1 MGDFKQKSM
10 RVEATICKILRN
22 RNILQKYIKYYVDM
36 ISVWG
41 YHLAKHSSCG
51 FLAVWAGKWTREV
64 GANPKR

>member
-10 RVEATICKILRN
+10 CVEAAICKILRN
-22 RNILQKYIKYYVDM
+22 RNILQKYIKYYFDM
-36 ISVWG
+36 INVWV

-51 FLAVWAGKWTREV
+51 SRTVQDGEWTREV